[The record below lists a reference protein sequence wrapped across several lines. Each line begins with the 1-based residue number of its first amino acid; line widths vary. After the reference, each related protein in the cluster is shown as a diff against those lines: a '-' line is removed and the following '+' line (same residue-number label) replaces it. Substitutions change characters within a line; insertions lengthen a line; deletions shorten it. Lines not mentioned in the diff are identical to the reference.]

1 MNSIGGSYSSPLKRN
16 LENQKKDL
24 QPTVRRGIFL
34 TAWPKRTPPIGKTLF
49 FLSEKPNSSSVIL
62 HPPSMAAVTAPPS
75 SAAYFRGS
83 KPTEQFLSISSTKL
97 RSPHQSCSNRR
108 SLSIVAM
115 APQKKVNKID
125 GGWKKQWYG
134 AGIFYESGEE
144 LEVDVFKKL
153 EKRKVLSNVEKAG
166 LLSKAEELGVTLSSI
181 EKLGLFS
188 KAEEL
193 GLLSLL
199 EKVATVS
206 PAALAS
212 AALPAAVAALAAVVI
227 IPDDSAGLVA
237 VQAVVAGTLGV
248 GAAGL
253 FVGSILLEGLQE
265 AD

>member
-1 MNSIGGSYSSPLKRN
+1 MAMTVIAAQPSHTAYNLLRGGQN
-16 LENQKKDL
+16 
-24 QPTVRRGIFL
+24 PT
-34 TAWPKRTPPIGKTLF
+34 KH
-49 FLSEKPNSSSVIL
+49 FLS
-62 HPPSMAAVTAPPS
+62 T
-75 SAAYFRGS
+75 
-83 KPTEQFLSISSTKL
+83 TKL
-97 RSPHQSCSNRR
+97 PSPGRKP
-108 SLSIVAM
+108 LSIVAM
-115 APQKKVNKID
+115 APQKKVNKMD
-125 GGWKKQWYG
+125 NGWKKQWYG

-153 EKRKVLSNVEKAG
+153 EKRKVLSSVEKAG

-199 EKVATVS
+199 ENVAAVS

-212 AALPAAVAALAAVVI
+212 AALPAFLAAVAAIVV
-227 IPDDSAGLVA
+227 IPDDSTALVVA
-237 VQAVVAGTLGV
+237 QTVVAGTLGL

-253 FVGSILLEGLQE
+253 FVGSIVLEGLQE